1 MEIIDELDKKIL
13 KIITQNARIP
23 FKDVAEQCGV
33 SRAAIHQRVQR
44 MFDIGVIVGSG
55 YQVNPKMLGYN
66 LCVYIGLTLE
76 RGNMYKQVCAE
87 LEKIP
92 DAMRSTLLFDNLRWQ
107 HNAALGLFCEGK
119 TGLVGVDNKPLGV
132 TVKVKAQLYMDKNA
146 QKMKFYVEAAKDHWY
161 FFYYDFQAQDL
172 TIYSSVGTWEDKIKA
187 VPLEQRKITKE
198 GLGTFLYHVGTVSNY
213 VPNWLNSFNRSAHS
227 EEEDE

>member
-13 KIITQNARIP
+13 SIITQNARIP
-23 FKDVAEQCGV
+23 FKEVADICGV

-44 MFDIGVIVGSG
+44 LFDVGVIVGSG

-92 DAMRSTLLFDNLRWQ
+92 EVVESQFTLGAYSMIIKLYAHDDKHLMQLLNTQ
-107 HNAALGLFCEGK
+107 IQAIP
-119 TGLVGVDNKPLGV
+119 GVAN
-132 TVKVKAQLYMDKNA
+132 T
-146 QKMKFYVEAAKDHWY
+146 ET
-161 FFYYDFQAQDL
+161 L
-172 TIYSSVGTWEDKIKA
+172 TTLDESI
-187 VPLEQRKITKE
+187 
-198 GLGTFLYHVGTVSNY
+198 
-213 VPNWLNSFNRSAHS
+213 NRSLPIDHQPW
-227 EEEDE
+227 E

>member
-1 MEIIDELDKKIL
+1 MEVIDELDKKIL
-13 KIITQNARIP
+13 TIITQNARIP
-23 FKDVAEQCGV
+23 FKEVAELCGV

-92 DAMRSTLLFDNLRWQ
+92 EVIESQFTLGAYAMIIKMYAHDDKHLMYLLNTEIQAITGVANTETLTALDESINRTLPIEHLEWQ
-107 HNAALGLFCEGK
+107 
-119 TGLVGVDNKPLGV
+119 
-132 TVKVKAQLYMDKNA
+132 
-146 QKMKFYVEAAKDHWY
+146 
-161 FFYYDFQAQDL
+161 
-172 TIYSSVGTWEDKIKA
+172 
-187 VPLEQRKITKE
+187 
-198 GLGTFLYHVGTVSNY
+198 
-213 VPNWLNSFNRSAHS
+213 
-227 EEEDE
+227 